1 MTHSVASASF
11 AYNTGYHQNTQIDND
26 AKYTKILPFTT
37 WYLIKMT
44 KQAHVLNSGEI
55 RRLFKHIATSKH
67 AKRDTLLILISFGLG
82 LRAVEMAALKLNQFF
97 SKEGSIHE
105 EILLIRTKGNEKR
118 TVYLPSYQ
126 VDRRIHDALKDYY
139 DHRLEHAEKKR
150 IPFNLSQPLFLS
162 QKGGAFTNR
171 TLQKHFETL
180 YSAASIKGASSH
192 SGRRTFA
199 TRLIE
204 SGADIKAVS
213 KLMGHAHIGMTAKY
227 IQDNPDRLKKISS
240 TALNFL

>member
-1 MTHSVASASF
+1 
-11 AYNTGYHQNTQIDND
+11 
-26 AKYTKILPFTT
+26 
-37 WYLIKMT
+37 MT
-44 KQAHVLNSGEI
+44 KQAHVLNQGEI
-55 RRLFKHIATSKH
+55 RRLFKYVSTTKH

-97 SKEGSIHE
+97 NDDVAIYE
-105 EILLIRTKGNEKR
+105 EILLIKTKGNEKR
-118 TVYLPSYQ
+118 TVYLPAYET
-126 VDRRIHDALKDYY
+126 DRRIHDALRDYY
-139 DHRLEHAEKKR
+139 YHRIQYASKKR

-171 TLQKHFETL
+171 TLQKHFELL
-180 YSAASIKGASSH
+180 YKAAGIKGASSH

-213 KLMGHAHIGMTAKY
+213 KLMGHAYIGMTAKY

-240 TALNFL
+240 TVLSFF